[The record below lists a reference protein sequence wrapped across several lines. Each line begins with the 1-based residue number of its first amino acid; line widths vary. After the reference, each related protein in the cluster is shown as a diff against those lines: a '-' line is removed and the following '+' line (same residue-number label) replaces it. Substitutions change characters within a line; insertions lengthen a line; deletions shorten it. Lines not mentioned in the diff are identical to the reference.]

1 MEEGYVFGSC
11 GDFYS
16 FEHRHSNS
24 PRDGCF
30 SLGFVIKSKTR
41 YGLISHANTADPT
54 SVNFTKVPVP
64 ALVQPQPAAYDGAIC
79 TV

>member
-41 YGLISHANTADPT
+41 YGLISHANTADP
-54 SVNFTKVPVP
+54 P
-64 ALVQPQPAAYDGAIC
+64 L
-79 TV
+79 